1 MARHAADF
9 RYYEDF
15 QEMAA
20 RYRQQGLTEL
30 LKVAEK
36 GMARRSSRLSSTRSP
51 DRPFTSSR

>member
-20 RYRQQGLTEL
+20 RYREQGLTEL

-36 GMARRSSRLSSTRSP
+36 GMSRCQKEKRY
-51 DRPFTSSR
+51 RPAQEAK